1 MVAEEIRK
9 QAEQSKEGVEQI
21 NSTIEMIKS
30 SSNENV
36 QSAEFVFD
44 AFERQAEK
52 IVETEK
58 MLQLLNEEFAKMG
71 EIATKVDDTVSEL
84 IVNKEKINAT
94 SISLRE
100 SGIEN
105 SESVEK
111 AVLSMELLKKI
122 SKECEMEKDRIVN
135 VSSGLIS
142 YISRFGRYIKKTIQ
156 GEKNV

>member
-1 MVAEEIRK
+1 
-9 QAEQSKEGVEQI
+9 
-21 NSTIEMIKS
+21 
-30 SSNENV
+30 
-36 QSAEFVFD
+36 
-44 AFERQAEK
+44 
-52 IVETEK
+52 

-71 EIATKVDDTVSEL
+71 EVATKVDDTVSKL

-94 SISLRE
+94 SISLRK

-122 SKECEMEKDRIVN
+122 STECEMEKGRILN

-142 YISRFGRYIKKTIQ
+142 YINRFGRYIKETIQ
-156 GEKNV
+156 GEKKC

>member
-9 QAEQSKEGVEQI
+9 LAEQSKEGVEQI
-21 NSTIEMIKS
+21 NSTVEMIKS

-44 AFERQAEK
+44 AFERQADK

-71 EIATKVDDTVSEL
+71 EVATKVDDTVSKL

-94 SISLRE
+94 SISLRK

-122 SKECEMEKDRIVN
+122 STECEMEKGRILN

-142 YISRFGRYIKKTIQ
+142 YIYRFGRYIKETIQ
-156 GEKNV
+156 GEKKC